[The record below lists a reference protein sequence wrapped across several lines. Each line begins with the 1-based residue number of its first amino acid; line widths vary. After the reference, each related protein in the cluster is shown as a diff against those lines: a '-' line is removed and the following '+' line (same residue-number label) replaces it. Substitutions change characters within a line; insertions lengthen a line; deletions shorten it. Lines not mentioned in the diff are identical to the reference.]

1 MTDFNLTFVGPRGES
16 VADLARRLGLVTTT
30 ATEIEALMAALNRR
44 VAVAASAIGNV
55 SVTAA
60 PAALDGVTL
69 TSGQLIL
76 LPAQTVPAENG
87 VYVFAGAGAALVR
100 WTGADAWYELPA
112 LVVGVQGGA
121 THANSAWQCFNEHGG
136 ILGTTAV
143 TFLKLASSL
152 NALLALSNTWS
163 GSNTWI
169 GAGRFNPA
177 AEATPLVVGPGY
189 NGGVAVNTGDRE
201 VYVGAWSGAPGIS
214 FNRHNINSW
223 RLIIGSDGS
232 LQVIEGGNERARFLS
247 SGGRLGLGTTDP
259 RAKLDLGTDVTAQ
272 KLLLYGGP
280 LNRIGLGLASGEFR
294 IFADTG
300 GEITLGH
307 VSSADGTTFTP
318 GWRMSGSHAW
328 YPAADASFSL
338 GTASFRTSVVYSATG
353 TINTSDATEKSD
365 FEPIPPGVAAAGRAL
380 MGRIGVYQWLAS
392 VAEKGPDK
400 ARLHI
405 GLKAQDVRDAFL
417 DEGEDPSRWGL
428 FCEDPILEP
437 VTRTRMVERPV
448 LEPRTR
454 AQEIIVVEDG
464 VAVQRI
470 VEERA
475 EEPVFDLVPVV
486 DEAGQPVLRQV
497 TAADENGDP
506 VILQEPL
513 LHAVA
518 VTETVE
524 ETYEVMEPTGE
535 TRLGLRH
542 EQLLMLFLAVLAE
555 GG

>member
-1 MTDFNLTFVGPRGES
+1 LTDFNLTFVGPRGES
-16 VADLARRLGLVTTT
+16 AADLARRLGLVAST
-30 ATEIEALMAALNRR
+30 ATDIEALMAALNRR
-44 VAVAASAIGNV
+44 VAVAAAAVVNV
-55 SVTAA
+55 NVAAA
-60 PAALDGVTL
+60 PAAVDGVTL

-121 THANSAWQCFNEHGG
+121 THANSAWQCFNEQGG

-152 NALLALSNTWS
+152 NALLALSNTWTS
-163 GSNTWI
+163 INTF
-169 GAGRFNPA
+169 GAGLNVTGDRLRVATTSNLHGA
-177 AEATPLVVGPGY
+177 AAAVDHTSLVPQVVVGPHY
-189 NGGVAVNTGDRE
+189 NGGTAYNTGDRRLE
-201 VYVGAWSGAPGIS
+201 VSAWTGRPQLRLA
-214 FNRHNINSW
+214 RHNINNIT
-223 RLIIGSDGS
+223 LAVESDGS
-232 LQVIEGGNERARFLS
+232 ATWSDGVGERLRVSAGN
-247 SGGRLGLGTTDP
+247 
-259 RAKLDLGTDVTAQ
+259 
-272 KLLLYGGP
+272 
-280 LNRIGLGLASGEFR
+280 FR
-294 IFADTG
+294 
-300 GEITLGH
+300 
-307 VSSADGTTFTP
+307 P
-318 GWRMSGSHAW
+318 G
-328 YPAADASFSL
+328 ADATQSL
-338 GTASFRTSVVYSATG
+338 GGASFRWSTVYAATG
-353 TINTSDATEKSD
+353 TINTSDATEKTE
-365 FEPIPPGVAAAGRAL
+365 FAPIPPGVAAAARAL

-392 VAEKGPDK
+392 VAEKGADK

-417 DEGEDPSRWGL
+417 DEGEDPARWGL
-428 FCEDPILEP
+428 FCEDAVLVP
-437 VTRTRMVERPV
+437 VTRTRTVERPV
-448 LEPRTR
+448 LEQRTR

-497 TAADENGDP
+497 TATDEKGEP